1 MAATKSDNLNTMR
14 TPPTRGFCFPAI
26 RQGYSRTCYGTVP
39 LSDRRS
45 YSRVNINVDMVS
57 KNDYYNSMLNSKEE
71 AVKQGE
77 FRRWLESQGVEVS
90 NGTNHLKLRYNGK
103 RSVMP
108 RHPGDEIKEPL
119 RKAILKQL
127 GLN

>member
-1 MAATKSDNLNTMR
+1 MR
-14 TPPTRGFCFPAI
+14 
-26 RQGYSRTCYGTVP
+26 QS
-39 LSDRRS
+39 
-45 YSRVNINVDMVS
+45 
-57 KNDYYNSMLNSKEE
+57 
-71 AVKQGE
+71 E
-77 FRRWLESQGVEVS
+77 FRRWLESQGVQVS
-90 NGTNHLKLRYNGK
+90 NGTNHLKLRYKGK